1 MAAQSLRRKC
11 NLVMYREYPRSKS
24 IHQVVSQD
32 PLSKVAQQYSLL
44 CVVPLSETAMQLT
57 RRYLLCLEEQD
68 GAVAE
73 VEVYE
78 VLGFCQRPE
87 LALRLLRNNAA
98 AVSPRDRCQGPGEH
112 TVGDEAS
119 KIAADN
125 AVPCRTLTLVER
137 LLDVLRNILPSVIVS

>member
-1 MAAQSLRRKC
+1 MQPRNVQRVSAFEIPFIKS
-11 NLVMYREYPRSKS
+11 YPRIPSRKRPNS
-24 IHQVVSQD
+24 IFSCVS
-32 PLSKVAQQYSLL
+32 SLYQR
-44 CVVPLSETAMQLT
+44 PRSSET

-87 LALRLLRNNAA
+87 LALRLLRKNVAPI
-98 AVSPRDRCQGPGEH
+98 SPRDRCQGPGKH

-125 AVPCRTLTLVER
+125 TVPCRTLPLVER
-137 LLDVLRNILPSVIVS
+137 LLNVLRNILPSVTVS